1 MGPAGMPDDC
11 EELLRDL
18 AAACEALRVLA
29 TRGEQLG
36 LGLADAEGVAVVA
49 AHLAAEALRRAGTG
63 DAHSAT
69 ASPDSAH
76 GCSPG
81 LHRRRSKA

>member
-1 MGPAGMPDDC
+1 MSLAGTPDDC

-18 AAACEALRVLA
+18 AAACEAFRVLA
-29 TRGEQLG
+29 ARGEQLG

-49 AHLAAEALRRAGTG
+49 AHLAAEALRRAGTA

-69 ASPDSAH
+69 ASADSAH
-76 GCSPG
+76 GCPPG
-81 LHRRRSKA
+81 LHRRWAEA